1 MSSLRLLL
9 LAAFSAGSASGS
21 SFAAQEVSK
30 AEASDSLLGEL
41 NWLGSKDQRWQSLTS
56 ALSTTYTALP
66 KNKHGLIEHQ
76 AARYALHRFFV
87 QQYGWYI
94 KGLEPNIE
102 HASVKAEEGN
112 TEAVKA
118 KEWLPTFLQSLL
130 EDKLGHDGIDLDGL
144 VALAASLEDLV
155 AHETEH
161 RLKTAYEI
169 HALPMD
175 KAVTREQANDLVRT
189 WYVAFLLAGNFSASS
204 PEEVHAKKANFARRY
219 SDWTH
224 AEEWLKTLE
233 DQHYYAAS
241 SNPSSVEYRS
251 ILALVSKIG
260 EQYFHFNDGECHALK
275 SILSKMEGKKAGR
288 VRLSTF
294 YQKSL
299 YSHWRFTE
307 KADYL
312 RRLGALDESDAKAQH
327 VLVTNYVMAR
337 PNCLESSGLYAIC
350 CRNECE
356 DLMAH
361 LEDQLKKSEAE
372 PSEIATLVANLA
384 SDTVTVPRVLDS
396 ALLARLDQVAA
407 ANAGKV
413 PLHGRLFAQW
423 MHHAYPRECPYP
435 HQFGTTSP
443 MTPDE
448 WMQATGQTDSSA
460 SHEEMQQH
468 VESDVCKL
476 DAEGRPMPGCD
487 DEADLPWSEAEELLA
502 HAIPNSSFGA
512 TSSSARKGSFLPAA
526 LAITLALALAYE
538 YWRALRWSECSKGD
552 VFYVN
557 AMSSRDVSKR
567 LDQCKKALAVWAVAV
582 LAWLLDLLDGP
593 VFAASMTAGLALV
606 VARGL
611 AERRSMKVL

>member
-1 MSSLRLLL
+1 MSSLRLSV
-9 LAAFSAGSASGS
+9 LAAFCAGLVSGS

-30 AEASDSLLGEL
+30 TEAGDSLLSEL
-41 NWLGSKDQRWQSLTS
+41 NSLGAKDQRLQSLTN

-87 QQYGWYI
+87 QRYGWYI

-102 HASVKAEEGN
+102 HASLKAGEGSAA
-112 TEAVKA
+112 EVKA
-118 KEWLPTFLQSLL
+118 KEWLPTFLQNLL

-204 PEEVHAKKANFARRY
+204 PEEVHAKKESFARRY
-219 SDWTH
+219 SDWSH
-224 AEEWLKTLE
+224 AEEWLEKLE
-233 DQHYYAAS
+233 DVHYAAS
-241 SNPSSVEYRS
+241 SYHSSVEYGS

-260 EQYFHFNDGECHALK
+260 EHFFEFNDGECHDLK
-275 SILSKMEGKKAGR
+275 SVLSKMEGKKAGR

-312 RRLGALDESDAKAQH
+312 RRLGALDESDAKTQH

-372 PSEIATLVANLA
+372 PGEIAALVANLS
-384 SDTVTVPRVLDS
+384 SDTITVPRVLDS
-396 ALLARLDQVAA
+396 ALLVRLDQVAT

-435 HQFGTTSP
+435 HEFGTTSP
-443 MTPDE
+443 LTPGE

-460 SHEEMQQH
+460 SHDEMRQH
-468 VESDVCKL
+468 VESDVCNL
-476 DAEGRPMPGCD
+476 DAEGQPMPGCD
-487 DEADLPWSEAEELLA
+487 EEADLPWSEAEELLA
-502 HAIPNSSFGA
+502 HAVPNSS
-512 TSSSARKGSFLPAA
+512 SHKGVFLPAA
-526 LAITLALALAYE
+526 LAFTLAFALAYD

-567 LDQCKKALAVWAVAV
+567 LDRCKKALAVWALAV

-593 VFAASMTAGLALV
+593 VFAASMAAGLVLV
-606 VARGL
+606 IARGL
-611 AERRSMKVL
+611 AERRSMKVV